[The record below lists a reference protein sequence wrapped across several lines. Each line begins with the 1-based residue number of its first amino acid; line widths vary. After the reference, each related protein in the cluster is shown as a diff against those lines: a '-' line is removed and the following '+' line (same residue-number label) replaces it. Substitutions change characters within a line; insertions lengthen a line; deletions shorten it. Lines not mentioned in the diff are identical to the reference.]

1 MYESKYYTCEEID
14 ERLLKGYYDDAV
26 SKGYSD
32 TFEQFKIELASIK
45 DIAVNKNNI
54 VVLSKDLSD
63 EIARST
69 AMDLYLDDKHSRG
82 KIFCNSILEYK
93 QTPSEEGYYLQKD
106 IDGDLVCL
114 TKYTEGV
121 IEYIN
126 TPIGKLFVVDDNLY
140 IRDTFKIVLIGYT
153 DTVIVAD
160 TPMDNADD
168 IDYII
173 AGNNLDSPSKKIELT
188 SIK

>member
-26 SKGYSD
+26 SKGYND

-45 DIAVNKNNI
+45 DIAGNKNNI
-54 VVLSKDLSD
+54 EVLSKDLSD
-63 EIARST
+63 EIDRST
-69 AMDLYLDDKHSRG
+69 KMDQYLDDKHSRG
-82 KIFCNSILEYK
+82 KIFCKGILEYK
-93 QTPSEEGYYLQKD
+93 QTPSEDGYYLQKD
-106 IDGDLVCL
+106 IDGDLVCF
-114 TKYTEGV
+114 TKYTSGV
-121 IEYIN
+121 TEYID

-140 IRDTFKIVLIGYT
+140 VRDTFKIIPVGYT
-153 DTVIVAD
+153 DTLIVAD
-160 TPMDNADD
+160 TPMDKADD

-173 AGNNLDSPSKKIELT
+173 TGNNLDSPSKKIELT